1 MASITK
7 SKGRLKNSSRLS
19 SVTKSSISV
28 TSHCGLIWAMRSRK
42 AVTFALPKSSVKAC
56 NWRLTLATKS
66 SQRSTYPLAE
76 SKERERI
83 YQKGDLSLEIAEK
96 ILKSDVEKYIEADDA
111 WLKIKEV
118 VQNQFALVELIENML
133 ENIKQ
138 RGFAIK
144 HAIEYKKF
152 EAGL

>member
-1 MASITK
+1 M
-7 SKGRLKNSSRLS
+7 N
-19 SVTKSSISV
+19 
-28 TSHCGLIWAMRSRK
+28 
-42 AVTFALPKSSVKAC
+42 
-56 NWRLTLATKS
+56 
-66 SQRSTYPLAE
+66 
-76 SKERERI
+76 
-83 YQKGDLSLEIAEK
+83 EK

>member
-1 MASITK
+1 MYAD
-7 SKGRLKNSSRLS
+7 
-19 SVTKSSISV
+19 
-28 TSHCGLIWAMRSRK
+28 
-42 AVTFALPKSSVKAC
+42 
-56 NWRLTLATKS
+56 LTL
-66 SQRSTYPLAE
+66 LAA
-76 SKERERI
+76 SAIFSRPS
-83 YQKGDLSLEIAEK
+83 G
-96 ILKSDVEKYIEADDA
+96 VEKYIEADDA

>member
-1 MASITK
+1 M
-7 SKGRLKNSSRLS
+7 
-19 SVTKSSISV
+19 
-28 TSHCGLIWAMRSRK
+28 
-42 AVTFALPKSSVKAC
+42 
-56 NWRLTLATKS
+56 
-66 SQRSTYPLAE
+66 
-76 SKERERI
+76 
-83 YQKGDLSLEIAEK
+83 SLEIAEK